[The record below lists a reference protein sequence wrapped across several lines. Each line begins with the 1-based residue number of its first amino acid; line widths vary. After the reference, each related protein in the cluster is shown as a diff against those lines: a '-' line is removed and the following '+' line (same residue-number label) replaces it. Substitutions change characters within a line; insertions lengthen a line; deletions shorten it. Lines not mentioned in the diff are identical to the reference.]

1 MKSKFNLFGLSL
13 LLLLTNSVLAQN
25 FTIGEVA
32 KDIVLSTP
40 DGVEVKLSD
49 LRGQMVLVDFWA
61 AWCAPCRK
69 ENPLLVQAY
78 NKYKDSE
85 FKNAKGFTVL
95 SVSFDTNRDTW
106 LRAIEEDQ
114 LQWPYN
120 VSDLLGW
127 KSKPALDYS
136 IRMIP
141 SSFLVDGDGV
151 IIEVNLRGDKLES
164 ALRKHRVGWFKSL
177 WN

>member
-1 MKSKFNLFGLSL
+1 MKSAFKIFGLAL

-25 FTIGEVA
+25 FQIGEVA

-69 ENPLLVQAY
+69 ENPILVQAY
-78 NKYKDSE
+78 NKYKDTE

-141 SSFLVDGDGV
+141 SSFLVDGEGV
-151 IIEVNLRGDKLES
+151 IIEVNLRGDKLEA
-164 ALRKHRVGWFKSL
+164 ALKKHRVSWFKSL